1 MKDSTLRDI
10 LINYERKRDK
20 ADRALEQRKN
30 DVYNQIP
37 KIKEIDDEINKVGLE
52 MMKLVLK
59 NPAKREELCL
69 ESKNKINELQNQKQQ
84 LLNQYEVPKWY
95 LDLQYECNMCK
106 DRGFLANG
114 KKCNCLKQAL
124 INESYKMSNLS
135 RMLEKQNQS
144 TYNDSIFSE
153 EIDPKN
159 GISPRQNMQLIL
171 SICDDFIYNFDKDDD
186 RNLLFYGDTGLGKTF
201 MSNYIAKS
209 LLDKGYL
216 VIYQTAFKMFEI
228 IEEYKFRNSDNHISR
243 DDYENLFECDL
254 LIIDDLGTELTNSFT
269 LSELFIIL
277 NTRLLNGK
285 KTIIST
291 NNKPAQLGELY
302 SQRIFSRIFDKFQM
316 IEFIGKDLRWE
327 NKIANMKK

>member
-20 ADRALEQRKN
+20 ANRALEQRKN

-124 INESYKMSNLS
+124 INI
-135 RMLEKQNQS
+135 
-144 TYNDSIFSE
+144 IFS
-153 EIDPKN
+153 
-159 GISPRQNMQLIL
+159 
-171 SICDDFIYNFDKDDD
+171 
-186 RNLLFYGDTGLGKTF
+186 LF
-201 MSNYIAKS
+201 
-209 LLDKGYL
+209 
-216 VIYQTAFKMFEI
+216 
-228 IEEYKFRNSDNHISR
+228 
-243 DDYENLFECDL
+243 
-254 LIIDDLGTELTNSFT
+254 
-269 LSELFIIL
+269 
-277 NTRLLNGK
+277 
-285 KTIIST
+285 
-291 NNKPAQLGELY
+291 
-302 SQRIFSRIFDKFQM
+302 
-316 IEFIGKDLRWE
+316 
-327 NKIANMKK
+327 